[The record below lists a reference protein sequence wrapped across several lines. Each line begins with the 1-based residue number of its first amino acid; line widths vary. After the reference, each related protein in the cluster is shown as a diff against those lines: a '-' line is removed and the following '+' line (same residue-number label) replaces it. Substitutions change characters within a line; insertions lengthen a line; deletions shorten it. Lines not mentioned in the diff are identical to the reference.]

1 MNENGNSIGRRTPA
15 NMHTRVAAA
24 YLVGRSVD
32 TLKRWHK
39 KGLAVPSQ
47 SMQAGKLRVW
57 LYTDED
63 LLKLRDVAKYQRP
76 GRKPN
81 AKDAKNDIAG

>member
-1 MNENGNSIGRRTPA
+1 VKEIGNSIGRRAPDNT
-15 NMHTRVAAA
+15 HTRVAAA

-39 KGLAVPSQ
+39 QGLCVPSQ

-57 LYTDED
+57 LYTDD
-63 LLKLRDVAKYQRP
+63 DMMKLREVARKQKP
-76 GRKPN
+76 GRK
-81 AKDAKNDIAG
+81 KIVKEQV

>member
-1 MNENGNSIGRRTPA
+1 MTENNSIGNSIGRRTPA
-15 NMHTRVAAA
+15 NTHTRVAAA

-39 KGLAVPSQ
+39 QGLVTPSQ

-57 LYTDED
+57 LYTDD
-63 LLKLRDVAKYQRP
+63 DMMKLRDVAKRQRP
-76 GRKPN
+76 GRKPGR
-81 AKDAKNDIAG
+81 KDHGK

>member
-1 MNENGNSIGRRTPA
+1 MNESGNSIGRRTPA

-32 TLKRWHK
+32 TLKRWQK
-39 KGLAVPSQ
+39 QGLVVPSQ

-57 LYTDED
+57 LYTDD
-63 LLKLRDVAKYQRP
+63 DMMKLRDVAKRQKP
-76 GRKPN
+76 GRKPRGKDDN
-81 AKDAKNDIAG
+81 AG